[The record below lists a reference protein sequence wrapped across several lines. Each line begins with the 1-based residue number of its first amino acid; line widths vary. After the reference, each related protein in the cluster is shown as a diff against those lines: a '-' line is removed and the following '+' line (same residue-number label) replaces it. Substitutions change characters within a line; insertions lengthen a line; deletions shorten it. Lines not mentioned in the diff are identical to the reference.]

1 MWGRNPKTVNAGPRP
16 ESNKCKFDK
25 KVQEMQKLRPM
36 LGNSARR
43 CKEVDRPSG
52 HNSSCYGGRV
62 KTAGGLPAVVGTTRL
77 SCGWVAGMD
86 SASSHGASCYG
97 EVKTVGGLLSKVGT
111 TSLSCGAW

>member
-1 MWGRNPKTVNAGPRP
+1 MEVDEIHSLVGSMIVPVSPTIEDW
-16 ESNKCKFDK
+16 
-25 KVQEMQKLRPM
+25 
-36 LGNSARR
+36 
-43 CKEVDRPSG
+43 VDRPSG